1 MDFQS
6 IVEFARHAWV
16 VWLVLLFGSIMFWAF
31 RPGNKKRFEDDA
43 MIIFKKNGNGE
54 NGGQSHG

>member
-1 MDFQS
+1 MELDS
-6 IVEFARHAWV
+6 IVELARQAWV
-16 VWLVLLFGSIMFWAF
+16 VWLVLLFGSIVYWAF

-43 MIIFKKNGNGE
+43 MIIFKNGKNGE